1 MLNTGSGCRILDQD
15 AGYWIRM
22 QDTGSGCWI
31 QDQDAGYWIQDTCFG
46 YRILEFKEIKDGLKR
61 DKWFKFRKRRI
72 EKERFKREEKDRFK
86 RFKTGRIEY

>member
-1 MLNTGSGCRILDQD
+1 MQDTGSGCRILDQD
-15 AGYWIRM
+15 AGYRIRM
-22 QDTGSGCWI
+22 L
-31 QDQDAGYWIQDTCFG
+31 DTCFG

-86 RFKTGRIEY
+86 RFKSGRIEY

>member
-1 MLNTGSGCRILDQD
+1 MLDTGSGCRILDQD
-15 AGYWIRM
+15 AGYRIRM
-22 QDTGSGCWI
+22 L
-31 QDQDAGYWIQDTCFG
+31 DTCFG

-86 RFKTGRIEY
+86 RFKSGRIEY